1 MSLEAWTTFRRTGY
15 PRLFPVK
22 INQWNYQGRPDN
34 EIQIRRIPWGD
45 TPTTSEEIENYNKYL
60 LPAAQ
65 QDGGQN
71 YANSPLFWDISDS
84 WSKDN
89 EGLVVPQNF

>member
-22 INQWNYQGRPDN
+22 INQWNYAGRPDN

-45 TPTTSEEIENYNKYL
+45 TPTTSEEIENYNNYL
-60 LPAAQ
+60 LPAVQ
-65 QDGGQN
+65 KDGGQN
-71 YANSPLFWDISDS
+71 LANSPLFWDISDS